1 MEPDMDKIV
10 VDYTN
15 IMADS
20 VGEEHGLTE
29 AQFESGLAKYGNLPA
44 RIQKKREEGKI
55 DFMNLPSRAQDLE
68 SILDVAQK
76 LRSRFSNFVV
86 VGIGGSSLG
95 SRALHLALNHPFH
108 NILEESKR
116 GGSPRI
122 FFAENVDPDSL
133 AGLLE
138 ILDLEKTLF
147 NVITKSGTT
156 AETVANFLVFCSA
169 LKKSLGTKYREHII
183 ATTDPQKGALR
194 ELARR
199 EGFITFPV
207 PEGVGGR
214 FSVLSAVGLLP
225 AAFCGIDIGEL
236 LAGARDMD
244 ERIANSTPSEN
255 PALILALS
263 HYLLHTLKGK
273 LIAAFMPYS
282 DALRGVAQW
291 FCQLWAE
298 SLGKKLSLDGKVIN
312 TGQTPVSAVGATD
325 QHSQIQLFAEGP
337 NDKLIVF
344 VQVKKFSSEVQIS
357 RLFRDIAAFS
367 YLGDSSINRLLD
379 AELRGT
385 ELSLTQAQRPNL
397 RIVMPEISAHTV
409 GQLFFMLEVQ
419 AACAGLM
426 YNVNAFD
433 QPGVEAGKIAAYALM
448 GRRGYEQERRRIE
461 RTMREQHRRT
471 V

>member
-1 MEPDMDKIV
+1 MSRIV
-10 VDYTN
+10 VEYTN
-15 IMADS
+15 IMADA

-29 AQFESGLAKYGNLPA
+29 AQFESGLANYGNVPA
-44 RIQKKREEGKI
+44 QIQKKREEGKA
-55 DFMNLPSRAQDLE
+55 DFMNLPSQTQELE
-68 SILDVAQK
+68 NILEVARK
-76 LRSRFSNFVV
+76 LRHGFSNFVV

-108 NILEESKR
+108 NLLPESKR
-116 GGSPRI
+116 GGVPKI
-122 FFAENVDPDSL
+122 FFAENIDPDAL
-133 AGLLE
+133 AGLLD
-138 ILDLEKTLF
+138 ILDLEKTVF

-156 AETVANFLVFCSA
+156 AETVANFLVFCNS
-169 LKKSLGTKYREHII
+169 LKKLVGAKYRDHII

-214 FSVLSAVGLLP
+214 FSVFSAVGLLP
-225 AAFCGIDIGEL
+225 AAFSGIDIREL

-244 ERIANSTPSEN
+244 ERIASSTASEN

-263 HYLLHTLKGK
+263 HYLLHTRKGK
-273 LIAAFMPYS
+273 SIAALMPYS
-282 DALRGVAQW
+282 DALKGVAQW
-291 FCQLWAE
+291 FGQLWAE
-298 SLGKKLSLDGKVIN
+298 SLGKRLSLDGRVVH
-312 TGQTPVSAVGATD
+312 TGQTPVWAVGATD
-325 QHSQIQLFAEGP
+325 QHSQIQLFVEGP

-357 RLFRDIAAFS
+357 RLFKDIAAFS
-367 YLGDSSINRLLD
+367 YLGGSSINRLLD

-385 ELSLTQAQRPNL
+385 ELSLTQAHRPNM

-409 GQLFFMLEVQ
+409 GQLLFMLEVQ
-419 AACAGLM
+419 TAYAGVM

-433 QPGVEAGKIAAYALM
+433 QPGVEAGKIASYALM
-448 GRRGYEQERRRIE
+448 GRPGYQEERSRIE
-461 RTMREQHRRT
+461 RTTRQQHRRT